1 MKDKAIG
8 MVVVLTVISAL
19 AALILAF
26 TYNLTKTKIDE
37 AYRQDFLKGLQVVLP
52 GFDNSPDK
60 ETLTVDGKTLYVG
73 KKNGKII
80 GYAMQSASEKGYA
93 GEIVVLVGVDTAGK
107 ILGIQIIKH
116 SETPGLGNSIETDEW
131 RNEFVGKTADSNISV
146 KKDGG
151 IIDSFSGATISPRAV
166 CEAVRSALASMKKAG
181 GQK

>member
-26 TYNLTKTKIDE
+26 VYNLTKDRIDE
-37 AYRQDFLKGLQVVLP
+37 AYRQDLLKGLQTVLP

-60 ETLTVDGKTLYVG
+60 DTVTVDGKTLYVG
-73 KKNGKII
+73 KKGGKII

-93 GEIVVLVGVDTAGK
+93 GEIVVLVGADPNGK

-116 SETPGLGNSIETDEW
+116 SETPGLGNRIEGDDW
-131 RNEFVGKTADSNISV
+131 RKEFVGMTADSKIGV

-151 IIDSFSGATISPRAV
+151 DIDSFSGATISPRAV
-166 CEAVRSALASMKKAG
+166 CEAVRAALSTLNKAG
-181 GQK
+181 GAK